1 MRSPLL
7 QLLTTF
13 VLRRLELRLP
23 VVGGAAAA
31 GAGRAGAVGVANVE
45 AVVGAV
51 EALVGAAVE
60 EEVVVGAAGQVA
72 AVVAAVGVVEVVVV
86 AAVVAAVGVEAA
98 AVGVEAAAVGVAGV
112 APARGEALEVAS
124 SSSNVS
130 PFRPRSSVS
139 GQTYEWSHTQH
150 RCFNRLT
157 DAFRAEF
164 PYAPKLPDWAALLRQ
179 NVDIFALDFD
189 AILSAMYA
197 LTIGDE
203 GDCYLCLPPDPGIEA
218 AALGASE
225 SAALGAGESALF
237 GTASAA
243 ALHTFTL
250 DSGASCCLFRNST
263 TVTPLT
269 APVAV
274 SLADPSGGPVLA
286 RSSNLPSRM
295 RGLTSS
301 PLDGSVWRSV
311 RALGPVATWPQ

>member
-1 MRSPLL
+1 ASAAA
-7 QLLTTF
+7 
-13 VLRRLELRLP
+13 VDYLRAEE
-23 VVGGAAAA
+23 VGAASASS
-31 GAGRAGAVGVANVE
+31 GRRRSGRGWKGRSGGVANVE

-112 APARGEALEVAS
+112 APARG
-124 SSSNVS
+124 
-130 PFRPRSSVS
+130 RPWSGPCPYVIRT